1 MKNILLLM
9 SVFLIMSC
17 GSDETETGAKKS
29 KVLSKLKN
37 TYWEM
42 PTYADG
48 NIRIMNGTATASMN
62 SSSFISNGTVA
73 LLDEDKNFTVFNV
86 YTPEKNTVFALSLE
100 TNDTI
105 KLSIITSSNSLE
117 GYKAVHKVM
126 GVTMEKMKK

>member
-48 NIRIMNGTATASMN
+48 NIRIMDGTATASMS
-62 SSSFISNGTVA
+62 SSSFISNGTIS
-73 LLDEDKNFTVFNV
+73 LLDEDKDFTVFNV

-105 KLSIITSSNSLE
+105 KLSIITTSNSLE
-117 GYKAVHKVM
+117 GYKEVHDIL
-126 GVTMEKMKK
+126 GVPMKKMKK

>member
-42 PTYADG
+42 PGYADG
-48 NIRIMNGTATASMN
+48 NIRIMNGTATASMS

-86 YTPEKNTVFALSLE
+86 YTPEKNTVFALSVE

-105 KLSIITSSNSLE
+105 KLSIITASNSLA
-117 GYKAVHKVM
+117 GYKEMHDIL
-126 GVTMEKMKK
+126 GVKMVKK

>member
-1 MKNILLLM
+1 MKKALLLM
-9 SVFLIMSC
+9 SVFLIISC
-17 GSDETETGAKKS
+17 GSDETKSDAEKS

-48 NIRIMNGTATASMN
+48 NIRIMDGTATASMS
-62 SSSFISNGTVA
+62 SSSFISNGNIAV
-73 LLDEDKNFTVFNV
+73 LDEGKDFTVFNV
-86 YTPEKNTVFALSLE
+86 YTPEENKVFALSLE

-105 KLSIITSSNSLE
+105 KLSVMSSSNSLE
-117 GYKAVHKVM
+117 GYKELHDIL

>member
-9 SVFLIMSC
+9 SVFLIISC
-17 GSDETETGAKKS
+17 GSDETKSSIEKS

-48 NIRIMNGTATASMN
+48 NIRILDDTATVST
-62 SSSFISNGTVA
+62 SSSSVISNGTVA
-73 LLDEDKNFTVFNV
+73 ILDEDKNFSVFNV
-86 YTPEKNTVFALSLE
+86 YTPEKNTVFAVSLE

-105 KLSIITSSNSLE
+105 RLSIVTSSNSLE
-117 GYKAVHKVM
+117 GYKATHEVM